1 MFSSFP
7 LHQGKIQMSLHLGPL
22 SLPELIHSPAVK
34 AVLSLGEAWP
44 LTRSSELQLG
54 LASLEAMW
62 SPKLAPWLSP
72 ESARIT
78 SASSDGQ
85 KQISL
90 VFLFQICAV
99 FLLPLDFAFCL
110 WDTSSVPTS
119 FSGRGVV
126 TLSKDAVF
134 FPFYI
139 PGPKPISGG
148 VTVLMNGCPKY
159 DLSILRFAQTSWA
172 DGMNDIIFGKLKS
185 MILPDRCLGEQQK
198 LTQDGVVFAR
208 LISIPRAWPS
218 LGWEDAEEA
227 FW

>member
-90 VFLFQICAV
+90 VFLFQICA
-99 FLLPLDFAFCL
+99 FCCL
-110 WDTSSVPTS
+110 WILLSVSETHLQSLPHFQVGVLSRFRRMQSSFPSTFQVPNQYLVGLQ
-119 FSGRGVV
+119 F
-126 TLSKDAVF
+126 
-134 FPFYI
+134 
-139 PGPKPISGG
+139 
-148 VTVLMNGCPKY
+148 
-159 DLSILRFAQTSWA
+159 
-172 DGMNDIIFGKLKS
+172 
-185 MILPDRCLGEQQK
+185 
-198 LTQDGVVFAR
+198 
-208 LISIPRAWPS
+208 
-218 LGWEDAEEA
+218 
-227 FW
+227 